1 MLLECQQELLKNKV
15 SKKKIL
21 FPAFH
26 PVDPQIVR
34 HVAHKLRH
42 NGYDVLFVVVEKE
55 GIIYD
60 LINSYGFRVKKIG
73 KSRNSL
79 LGKIL
84 NVLLIDFKLFLTCL
98 RYKPSIIFSPTS
110 PYTGHVAK
118 LLNISHICWGDTE
131 TAVVNL
137 RSSLPFVDSLLLPTC
152 FYNDVSGDKTIYFNS
167 YKEIA
172 YLHPKYFQPNN
183 SVLKTLKITDT
194 DKIVL
199 LRFSALNASHDIGL
213 KSKADQD
220 YEKILYYVK
229 ELSKY
234 ARVFISCTEKEL
246 GPEFIEYKLK
256 IHPSQYIHLLS
267 YCTLYIGEGTTTAS
281 EAGVLGVPWINIQE
295 AKRGYLI
302 DQEKNYKLGL
312 RISDL
317 EKAFE
322 IALEWIKRDDIIEI
336 WKEKRQKLLKDKID
350 ATEFFLWFIENYPRS
365 HTIMKNYPDYQNTF
379 K

>member
-1 MLLECQQELLKNKV
+1 M
-15 SKKKIL
+15 
-21 FPAFH
+21 
-26 PVDPQIVR
+26 
-34 HVAHKLRH
+34 
-42 NGYDVLFVVVEKE
+42 
-55 GIIYD
+55 
-60 LINSYGFRVKKIG
+60 
-73 KSRNSL
+73 
-79 LGKIL
+79 
-84 NVLLIDFKLFLTCL
+84 
-98 RYKPSIIFSPTS
+98 
-110 PYTGHVAK
+110 
-118 LLNISHICWGDTE
+118 
-131 TAVVNL
+131 
-137 RSSLPFVDSLLLPTC
+137 
-152 FYNDVSGDKTIYFNS
+152 
-167 YKEIA
+167 
-172 YLHPKYFQPNN
+172 
-183 SVLKTLKITDT
+183 
-194 DKIVL
+194 

-322 IALEWIKRDDIIEI
+322 IALEWIKSDDIKLI
-336 WKEKRQKLLKDKID
+336 WQEKRQKLLLDKID
-350 ATEFFLWFIENYPRS
+350 FTTFLVWFIENYPDS
-365 HTIMKNYPDYQNTF
+365 HSIIKNNPDYQNRF